1 MPKEENK
8 DKKEDK
14 NLEKRLEECREERDE
29 YLEGW
34 KRSKADFLNYKK
46 EEEERLEK
54 KIVRRQENVLNNL
67 ITVLDSFDLSLLSSD
82 EKKIDRKGVELIRNQ
97 LFDALRKAGLEKIN
111 VNPGDE
117 FDPSMHEAVERIE
130 SDHPVETV
138 VEETEKGYK
147 YKDRVL
153 RPSKVKVSK
162 GQKSQSKNK

>member
-1 MPKEENK
+1 MSKEENK
-8 DKKEDK
+8 KDKK
-14 NLEKRLEECREERDE
+14 LEEKLKKCQEERDE

-34 KRSKADFLNYKK
+34 KRSKADFINYKK

-54 KIVRRQENVLNNL
+54 KISRRQENMFNNL
-67 ITVLDSFDLSLLSSD
+67 ITVLDSFDLSLLSSN
-82 EKKIDRKGVELIRNQ
+82 ERKIDRKGIELIRNQ
-97 LFDALRKAGLEKIN
+97 LFDALKKAGLEKIN
-111 VNPGDE
+111 IEPGDE
-117 FDPSMHEAVERIE
+117 FNPSIHEAVERVE
-130 SDHPVETV
+130 SDNPPQTI